1 MRFLCLIDDYR
12 FGFNGKEKD
21 QNEEWGDLTH
31 YDYGFRIYNPG
42 IGRFLSVD
50 PIKKAYE
57 TPYSGLSNNPIS
69 IIDPNGAD
77 TVFYNRAGEE
87 IDRILAKGDH
97 AYFLQHSGGNI
108 SRGGKS
114 YFQGNSYY
122 SFFQDNDSPDRPI
135 PFEDIDYNTFSN
147 RTIAE
152 LVGAMYTDEGWIGV
166 AFNGGTRV
174 WIEGILESDGR
185 FDYKNSLL
193 AGVSQADPTISTD
206 NPRRVAYMVNGKLFN
221 WNEAGNILFGG
232 AMARTG
238 ISLENLSEVNNLLH
252 HIEAVPGEELNEWN
266 AMLLGYFTI
275 SGKPVLQNWEY
286 KRVIER
292 STNNPI
298 DDYDSWTNVRQKW
311 IQSRG
316 VDPTNPVGRHDGIMQ
331 VPKKNR
337 Q

>member
-1 MRFLCLIDDYR
+1 
-12 FGFNGKEKD
+12 
-21 QNEEWGDLTH
+21 
-31 YDYGFRIYNPG
+31 
-42 IGRFLSVD
+42 
-50 PIKKAYE
+50 
-57 TPYSGLSNNPIS
+57 
-69 IIDPNGAD
+69 
-77 TVFYNRAGEE
+77 
-87 IDRILAKGDH
+87 
-97 AYFLQHSGGNI
+97 
-108 SRGGKS
+108 
-114 YFQGNSYY
+114 
-122 SFFQDNDSPDRPI
+122 
-135 PFEDIDYNTFSN
+135 
-147 RTIAE
+147 
-152 LVGAMYTDEGWIGV
+152 
-166 AFNGGTRV
+166 
-174 WIEGILESDGR
+174 
-185 FDYKNSLL
+185 
-193 AGVSQADPTISTD
+193 
-206 NPRRVAYMVNGKLFN
+206 MVNGKLFN